1 MRHHET
7 TVEVRGPWSLATSKA
22 FWEGFTPKVLSAD
35 DDSADRLRSVFR
47 VDHDWSRAE
56 VEVTQRDAAAR
67 VVVTGDG
74 DLDAAAAQVAR
85 FLSVDVDARG
95 WPEVGR
101 RDP

>member
-1 MRHHET
+1 VRHHET

-35 DDSADRLRSVFR
+35 DDSVDRLRSVFR

-67 VVVTGDG
+67 VVVTATATSTQPPPRWPGFCPSTSTP
-74 DLDAAAAQVAR
+74 AAGPRWA
-85 FLSVDVDARG
+85 G
-95 WPEVGR
+95 GTP
-101 RDP
+101 